1 MYRHLYI
8 LFIGGLIMQTTTTVK
23 KWGNSLAIRIPR
35 AIVQNLGLSEDNDLQ
50 IISNGKVATL
60 ERKSHKKI
68 TLQQLL
74 EKVTPE
80 NVHGEIDWGGPVGK
94 EIW

>member
-1 MYRHLYI
+1 MYIHLYI
-8 LFIGGLIMQTTTTVK
+8 LIIGGLIMQTTTTVK

-60 ERKSHKKI
+60 ERKSHKKL
-68 TLQQLL
+68 TLKQLL
-74 EKVTPE
+74 GKVTPE
-80 NVHGEIDWGGPVGK
+80 NIHGEIDWGGPVGK

>member
-1 MYRHLYI
+1 
-8 LFIGGLIMQTTTTVK
+8 MQTTTTVK

>member
-1 MYRHLYI
+1 
-8 LFIGGLIMQTTTTVK
+8 MQTTTTVK

-60 ERKSHKKI
+60 ERKSHKKL

>member
-1 MYRHLYI
+1 MYIHLYI
-8 LFIGGLIMQTTTTVK
+8 LFIGGFIMQTTTTVK

-35 AIVQNLGLSEDNDLQ
+35 AIVQNLGLSEDNNLQ

-60 ERKSHKKI
+60 ERKNHKKP
-68 TLQQLL
+68 TMQQLL
-74 EKVTPE
+74 KKVTSE
-80 NVHGEIDWGGPVGK
+80 NVHDEIDWGGPVGK

>member
-1 MYRHLYI
+1 
-8 LFIGGLIMQTTTTVK
+8 MQTTTTVK

-60 ERKSHKKI
+60 ERKSHTKI

>member
-1 MYRHLYI
+1 
-8 LFIGGLIMQTTTTVK
+8 MQTTTTVK

-60 ERKSHKKI
+60 ERKSHKKL
-68 TLQQLL
+68 TLKQLL
-74 EKVTPE
+74 GKVTPE
-80 NVHGEIDWGGPVGK
+80 NIHGEIDWGGPVGK

>member
-1 MYRHLYI
+1 
-8 LFIGGLIMQTTTTVK
+8 MQTTNTVK